1 MQGWMKIA
9 FSLCDCKH
17 KGCIADHTS
26 FKLIGSINLCIMCVK
41 SCKVF
46 RLYYTFVFPLFFPT
60 DENSLIKTDGERS
73 NVMLSSTHNGVSW
86 VGDTLRNGNQ
96 HRDISANHSSRINH

>member
-1 MQGWMKIA
+1 MQGWMEIA

-46 RLYYTFVFPLFFPT
+46 RFVFHFCFSAVFP
-60 DENSLIKTDGERS
+60 NRRKFP
-73 NVMLSSTHNGVSW
+73 
-86 VGDTLRNGNQ
+86 NQ
-96 HRDISANHSSRINH
+96 S